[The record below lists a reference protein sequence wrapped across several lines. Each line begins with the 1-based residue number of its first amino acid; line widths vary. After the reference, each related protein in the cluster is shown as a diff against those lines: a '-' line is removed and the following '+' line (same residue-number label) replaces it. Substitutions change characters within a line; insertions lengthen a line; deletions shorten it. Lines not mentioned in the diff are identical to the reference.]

1 VTSAEIFRRAGFEL
15 QGCSALHQQLHDL
28 SLGAAVFG
36 LMACRT
42 STSSS
47 SPVKTVTVA
56 PGRVPC
62 VATKAQDEH
71 DDAAGDLDRHHD
83 RHPATGQAKQLS
95 AWLGHCYGM
104 IPTSDEC
111 RRKAKEAD
119 AMADTAR
126 DLAAREILREV
137 AKLWRKLADQVEK
150 RGW

>member
-1 VTSAEIFRRAGFEL
+1 
-15 QGCSALHQQLHDL
+15 
-28 SLGAAVFG
+28 
-36 LMACRT
+36 
-42 STSSS
+42 
-47 SPVKTVTVA
+47 
-56 PGRVPC
+56 
-62 VATKAQDEH
+62 
-71 DDAAGDLDRHHD
+71 
-83 RHPATGQAKQLS
+83 
-95 AWLGHCYGM
+95 M